1 MDDRVVDQPL
11 RSQFEL
17 ADGQSEASSRS
28 GLARIRA
35 FLSPIFIATV
45 VIPTALAILY
55 FGFLA
60 SDVYI
65 STSNFVVRSP
75 SKSNATSL
83 GMVLSNGSLNGASE
97 ESSAVEEYLLSRAA
111 LDDANRDG
119 LVRKAYGGAD
129 VSWIDRFGGMLS
141 GKSNEQLF
149 RYFSDKLS
157 VENDVTTQVI
167 ALTVHAYDPKEAQ
180 LINERL
186 LDAAESLVNRLSDRA
201 RNDAVSIAG
210 REVAN
215 AQNEVREA
223 SVRLAKY
230 RNHAGVIDPEKEAAV
245 RLQMISKLQD
255 ELIAA
260 RTQLQQLRTYT
271 PRASQI
277 PFLET
282 QVRSISQEIEDQ
294 TAGVAGGSRS
304 LSARAAQYQELVLAN
319 ELAEKQLGASLASLE
334 EARSEARRKRAYV
347 ERIAS
352 PNLPDYPLEPHR
364 VRGMLA
370 TFLLGLIAWGVLSTL
385 IVGVREHR
393 D

>member
-119 LVRKAYGGAD
+119 LVRGGRRVD
-129 VSWIDRFGGMLS
+129 
-141 GKSNEQLF
+141 
-149 RYFSDKLS
+149 
-157 VENDVTTQVI
+157 
-167 ALTVHAYDPKEAQ
+167 
-180 LINERL
+180 
-186 LDAAESLVNRLSDRA
+186 
-201 RNDAVSIAG
+201 
-210 REVAN
+210 
-215 AQNEVREA
+215 
-223 SVRLAKY
+223 
-230 RNHAGVIDPEKEAAV
+230 
-245 RLQMISKLQD
+245 
-255 ELIAA
+255 
-260 RTQLQQLRTYT
+260 
-271 PRASQI
+271 
-277 PFLET
+277 
-282 QVRSISQEIEDQ
+282 
-294 TAGVAGGSRS
+294 RS
-304 LSARAAQYQELVLAN
+304 LRRNALRQEQRTAV
-319 ELAEKQLGASLASLE
+319 Q
-334 EARSEARRKRAYV
+334 V
-347 ERIAS
+347 
-352 PNLPDYPLEPHR
+352 
-364 VRGMLA
+364 
-370 TFLLGLIAWGVLSTL
+370 FF
-385 IVGVREHR
+385 
-393 D
+393 